1 VLGLVRVKLIETA
14 WLVFSPSPDPCKVI
28 EPLPVVVGCEITVGV
43 HVCPVGEFV
52 TFSDEETKFV

>member
-1 VLGLVRVKLIETA
+1 MIETA